1 LNIRRP
7 VPDLQGESAG
17 MDISKKRNNEMTLA
31 KAQENALYR
40 FDAADSTD
48 PGHGSR
54 FRHAACS
61 LSEEDFARFGL
72 LVQNCCGIKMPPQ
85 KKNMM
90 EARLRKR
97 LRALGLGDFEEYAE
111 YLFSDRGRR
120 EELVHFLDVM
130 TTNKTDF
137 FRESAHFDFLVD
149 IALPK
154 LIHSYGVGINKKLR
168 VWSAGCSTGEEP
180 YTLAMV
186 LSEFAERVPG
196 LDFSILATDISTQV
210 IEKGKRGIYDGSKV
224 GEAISEDLKR
234 KYLLRS
240 KDSAR
245 NLVRIVP
252 ELRSKVTF
260 RRINFMEEDFGIR
273 EPIDIIFCRNVIIY
287 FDRSTQEKLL
297 HRLSS
302 HIFPGRYLFMGH
314 SETLSGMDL
323 PLSQVAPS
331 VYRKK

>member
-1 LNIRRP
+1 
-7 VPDLQGESAG
+7 
-17 MDISKKRNNEMTLA
+17 MTLA
-31 KAQENALYR
+31 KAPEDVLYR
-40 FDAADSTD
+40 CDASDSME
-48 PGHGSR
+48 PGQKSR
-54 FRHAACS
+54 FSHAVCS
-61 LSEEDFARFGL
+61 LSEEDFSRFGL
-72 LVQNCCGIKMPPQ
+72 LLQSSCGIKMPPQ

-97 LRALGLGDFEEYAE
+97 LRALGLGDFGEYGE
-111 YLFSDRGRR
+111 YLFSDRGQR
-120 EELVHFLDVM
+120 EELLHFLDVM

-137 FRESAHFDFLVD
+137 FRESAHFDFLVEV
-149 IALPK
+149 ALPT
-154 LIHSYGVGINKKLR
+154 LMHSHGAGIDKKLR

-186 LSEFAERVPG
+186 LSEFSERVSG

-210 IEKGKRGIYDGSKV
+210 IEKGRRGIYDGSKV
-224 GEAISEDLKR
+224 GETIPEDLKR

-240 KDSAR
+240 KDRAR
-245 NLVRIVP
+245 NLLRIVP
-252 ELRSKVTF
+252 ELRSRVTF
-260 RRINFMEEDFGIR
+260 RRINFMAEDFGIR

-297 HRLSS
+297 HRLSR

-314 SETLSGMDL
+314 SETLSGMNL

-331 VYRKK
+331 VYQKK

>member
-1 LNIRRP
+1 MN
-7 VPDLQGESAG
+7 
-17 MDISKKRNNEMTLA
+17 LA
-31 KAQENALYR
+31 KAQEEGQCLLG
-40 FDAADSTD
+40 AAGMSD
-48 PGHGSR
+48 PER
-54 FRHAACS
+54 EDRQEKKPLRAVCC
-61 LSEEDFARFGL
+61 LSEEGFVRFGQ

-97 LRALGLGDFEEYAE
+97 LRALGLADFEDYAE
-111 YLFSDRGRR
+111 YLFSERGRR

-149 IALPK
+149 VALPR
-154 LIHSYGVGINKKLR
+154 LMHSYGVGINKKLK

-186 LSEFAERVPG
+186 LAEFAEKIPG
-196 LDFSILATDISTQV
+196 FDFSILATDISTQV
-210 IEKGKRGIYDGSKV
+210 LETGKQGIYKEDRV
-224 GEAISEDLKR
+224 GEAIPRGLKR

-240 KDSAR
+240 KDPER

-252 ELRSKVTF
+252 ELRSKVVF
-260 RRINFMEEDFGIR
+260 RRINFMEKDFGIR

-287 FDRSTQEKLL
+287 FDRPTQEKLL
-297 HRLSS
+297 HRLST

-314 SETLSGMDL
+314 SETLNGMNL

-331 VYRKK
+331 VYRKE